1 MKKKTLVCA
10 LIILTLGTTMIGCNN
25 SKNNE
30 KKSSTN
36 SEKISSEKADKES
49 SSNKDNTDKKSNDK
63 EGTSNKDKTGNKSET
78 TNNNTNN
85 SSSTENK
92 TTYLNKLDD
101 IKSGLSDLDS
111 YYAGNTAEMKYAANE
126 EYKRWDN
133 ALNEIYNKLKET
145 LPKDEFIE
153 LQKEEI
159 SWIAQ
164 KEKDAQAAG
173 KEYEG
178 GTAQGLAYSSSLA
191 KSTKD
196 RCYELVNKYM

>member
-1 MKKKTLVCA
+1 M
-10 LIILTLGTTMIGCNN
+10 
-25 SKNNE
+25 NE
-30 KKSSTN
+30 GRYEIKFFITY
-36 SEKISSEKADKES
+36 AD
-49 SSNKDNTDKKSNDK
+49 
-63 EGTSNKDKTGNKSET
+63 
-78 TNNNTNN
+78 
-85 SSSTENK
+85 
-92 TTYLNKLDD
+92 Y
-101 IKSGLSDLDS
+101 I
-111 YYAGNTAEMKYAANE
+111 
-126 EYKRWDN
+126 
-133 ALNEIYNKLKET
+133 EIYNKLKET
-145 LPKDEFIE
+145 LPRDEFIE